1 MKYWSKELDK
11 ACFQYDMV
19 YEDFEDLTSR
29 TASEKILR
37 DKAFNIAKNQ
47 KYDGYQRDIAS
58 MIYKFFD
65 KETSDSSVKNENM
78 SNKELAEELHNF
90 IRKFLKKERYTHL
103 LLTILGRW
111 SGRLQLISKFN
122 KRIRFLTMFYWYF

>member
-1 MKYWSKELDK
+1 
-11 ACFQYDMV
+11 MV

-29 TASEKILR
+29 TASEKIMR

-65 KETSDSSVKNENM
+65 KETSGRRANFKYVKQ
-78 SNKELAEELHNF
+78 
-90 IRKFLKKERYTHL
+90 R
-103 LLTILGRW
+103 
-111 SGRLQLISKFN
+111 IS
-122 KRIRFLTMFYWYF
+122 

>member
-1 MKYWSKELDK
+1 MPKDHSQKTKKEYKNSKKQRLMKYWSKELDK

-29 TASEKILR
+29 TASEKVLR

-58 MIYKFFD
+58 MVYKFFD

-78 SNKELAEELHNF
+78 SNK
-90 IRKFLKKERYTHL
+90 
-103 LLTILGRW
+103 
-111 SGRLQLISKFN
+111 
-122 KRIRFLTMFYWYF
+122 

>member
-1 MKYWSKELDK
+1 
-11 ACFQYDMV
+11 
-19 YEDFEDLTSR
+19 
-29 TASEKILR
+29 
-37 DKAFNIAKNQ
+37 
-47 KYDGYQRDIAS
+47 

-103 LLTILGRW
+103 LLTILGR
-111 SGRLQLISKFN
+111 
-122 KRIRFLTMFYWYF
+122 